1 MEAYE
6 ITLGTIL
13 KRKELRGIK
22 GGGSVTHAG
31 TPSGGILDPLSVV
44 SPVQIPCSQSVT
56 CTPSCTCGSGATLV
70 AC

>member
-1 MEAYE
+1 MQRLSCRNEIEFWFKYNFMEAYE

-44 SPVQIPCSQSVT
+44 SPVQIP
-56 CTPSCTCGSGATLV
+56 AANL
-70 AC
+70 